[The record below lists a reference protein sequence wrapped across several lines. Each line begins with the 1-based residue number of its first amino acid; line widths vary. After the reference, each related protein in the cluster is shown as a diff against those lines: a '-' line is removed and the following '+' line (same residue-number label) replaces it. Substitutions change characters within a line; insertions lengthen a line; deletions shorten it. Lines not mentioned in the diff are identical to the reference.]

1 MAKDPAFL
9 FYPNDWLGGTIG
21 MTFEEK
27 GAYMELLMVQFNR
40 GHMTSHMIAQTV
52 GHLWDKIKD
61 KFKED
66 DAGRFYNER
75 LEYEVNRR
83 KAFAESRRNN
93 LSGKNQYSKKKANQD
108 HIETH
113 MNGHMT
119 NICKSYDQHME
130 NEIENR
136 NEIKNVVIKGGMG
149 GNDLS
154 NELTPLEIGKAKEYI
169 EITAQRKLTEQQI
182 TEYWKAYLIHST
194 GEFHLNRSK
203 QLQHFR
209 NWLKYQNNEKSKRN
223 SKDAWKLDGSPDIEY
238 DPL

>member
-83 KAFAESRRNN
+83 KSFAESRRNN
-93 LSGKNQYSKKKANQD
+93 LSGKNQHSKKKNTQS
-108 HIETH
+108 HMETH
-113 MNGHMT
+113 MSGHMT
-119 NICKSYDQHME
+119 SHME
-130 NEIENR
+130 NENLIEIR
-136 NEIKNVVIKGGMG
+136 NPINTIKGGMG

>member
-66 DAGRFYNER
+66 QSGCFYNER
-75 LEYEVNRR
+75 LEFEINKR

-93 LSGKNQYSKKKANQD
+93 LYGKNQYSKNKPKKN
-108 HIETH
+108 H
-113 MNGHMT
+113 MDKHMVGHMD
-119 NICKSYDQHME
+119 NHME
-130 NEIENR
+130 NEIKI
-136 NEIKNVVIKGGMG
+136 EIRDSIKDIKGGMG
-149 GNDLS
+149 GNEFSD
-154 NELTPLEIGKAKEYI
+154 ELTALEVGKAKEYI
-169 EITAQRKLTEQQI
+169 EITAQRKLTDNQI
-182 TEYWKAYLIHST
+182 AEYWKAYLIHST

-209 NWLKYQNNEKSKRN
+209 NWLKYQNNEKLKRN